1 MRMHLR
7 RVPSIKWCQAAVLS
21 LCLEK
26 AFLYHAK
33 KVPMTSSSLHSSQT
47 SVTRRR
53 TTCNYYTH
61 QIGFVNHW
69 TFAPVRINIL
79 KCRHFLSD
87 FIYSLMI
94 SVYLCRRNVK
104 ICIHNF
110 PKKFPIKQKQGSAC
124 AKPCFSVLLWTF
136 LLITG
141 WLHGRNTSFLLRCS
155 KHP

>member
-7 RVPSIKWCQAAVLS
+7 RVPSIKRCQAAVLS

-47 SVTRRR
+47 TVTRWR
-53 TTCNYYTH
+53 TTCKYSTH

-79 KCRHFLSD
+79 KSRHFLSD
-87 FIYSLMI
+87 FIYSLKI
-94 SVYLCRRNVK
+94 SVYLGRRNVK

-110 PKKFPIKQKQGSAC
+110 PKKLLAPPHYTSPSDPSDEKTGLRLREALF
-124 AKPCFSVLLWTF
+124 FSPVMNVFTYYWMVA
-136 LLITG
+136 
-141 WLHGRNTSFLLRCS
+141 W
-155 KHP
+155 